1 MGGKAEKGA
10 EQSQGDGG
18 QAGAAG
24 HHLAGP
30 ELLLGDRPDGLPAPR
45 LLPPLLRG
53 MLCLGQ
59 GPMPLCY
66 IVSTWH
72 CHGSAMIR
80 VLSIAHGIMMKVTI
94 ENAIPSWLVIRS
106 TASVLLTC

>member
-24 HHLAGP
+24 HHLAWP

-59 GPMPLCY
+59 GPMPSLLHSVNMALSWQCHDQSAKHCTWDHDESHDGECY
-66 IVSTWH
+66 T
-72 CHGSAMIR
+72 
-80 VLSIAHGIMMKVTI
+80 
-94 ENAIPSWLVIRS
+94 
-106 TASVLLTC
+106 